1 MKYLE
6 ESSANFFL
14 LLLRILPLSS
24 HARMAVSWL
33 SPSCPTAYTCALSP
47 GTGSWQRTE
56 RHFRVVCRPQSGLL
70 IWLSMAALAMV
81 SKSQKDEAMP
91 WLLTIK
97 GIHGDQVQVE
107 TFLWPCKLSLIGW
120 SQDFDHAGIVLCGY
134 VPTGHELTASLLQ
147 PLGLL
152 LLVEWLLPAME
163 ITGDVGKG
171 SSLWASLFGCLEL
184 SGAPTQ
190 ASLDHT
196 DSMSTEGRGHLLSI

>member
-107 TFLWPCKLSLIGW
+107 TFL
-120 SQDFDHAGIVLCGY
+120 
-134 VPTGHELTASLLQ
+134 
-147 PLGLL
+147 
-152 LLVEWLLPAME
+152 
-163 ITGDVGKG
+163 
-171 SSLWASLFGCLEL
+171 
-184 SGAPTQ
+184 
-190 ASLDHT
+190 
-196 DSMSTEGRGHLLSI
+196 